1 MEQNRSKL
9 HFEID
14 KTLQEK
20 SAFGQ
25 SRHKAKED
33 GSDKDKIFSYASMKQ
48 YKRQCRYFAD
58 YVRENYPKTR
68 HVGQAKKYAGEY
80 LEHLIDEGK
89 SPSTIQTAR
98 SALSKL
104 FGETI
109 AQELELPEKTR
120 ATITNNRSPEREYLK
135 HFSETKNAEL
145 VNFCKKTGLRKH
157 ELKQLTG
164 DCLREID
171 GNYYLLV
178 KKGKGGKQRLARV
191 LDNDNQVIQRMKN
204 TAPDGLVWTKENGW
218 KEDMTPHKYR
228 ADYATAFYNEIARP
242 AEALSE
248 REKYYCR
255 NDMAGKVFDRKALL
269 EVSKNLGHNRISV
282 IAGNYAYKM

>member
-1 MEQNRSKL
+1 MKNKTKL
-9 HFEID
+9 HKEIEDALED
-14 KTLQEK
+14 K
-20 SAFGQ
+20 AYFGH
-25 SRHKAKED
+25 SRHKAKQD
-33 GSDKDKIFSYASMKQ
+33 GSDKDKIFSYSTMKQ
-48 YKRQCRYFAD
+48 YKRQCRLFAD
-58 YVRENYPKTR
+58 YVKERNPKACHIR
-68 HVGQAKKYAGEY
+68 QAKKYANEY
-80 LEHLIDEGK
+80 LENLIEEGK

-104 FGETI
+104 FGKTV
-109 AQELELPEKTR
+109 AQDLELPEKTR
-120 ATITNNRSPEREYLK
+120 ATITNNRSSEREYLK
-135 HFSETKNAEL
+135 HFSEKKNAEL

-178 KKGKGGKQRLARV
+178 RKGKGGKQRLARI
-191 LDNDNQVIQRMKN
+191 LGNDEQVIQRMKN
-204 TAPDGLVWTKENGW
+204 TAPDALVWTKENGW

-228 ADYATAFYNEIARP
+228 ADYAAAFYKEIARP
-242 AEALSE
+242 TETLNE

-255 NDMAGKVFDRKALL
+255 KDMAGKVFDRKALL

-282 IAGNYAYKM
+282 IAGNYSHKI